1 METNQPTAQPSY
13 MPASSAPGL
22 FGTSVPSS
30 VSFVVAVL
38 LFFMPFL
45 DIKCNG
51 MKLQSVSGF
60 QLATGVTVKN
70 SGSDVPLLDD
80 VKTDGMDKA
89 ITKTATKSDKKNP
102 NLYAMVGLGLGVI
115 GLGLCFVKNKM
126 AAGVGMVTGVLGAG
140 ALIGLMLDVKKQVN
154 NDMIGKMADKTKDV
168 TQGEVPD
175 LDTGFNKIGNQLS
188 DMNITVDFTPW
199 FYLAVI
205 AFLAGAFFCYKRMS
219 SLK

>member
-1 METNQPTAQPSY
+1 

>member
-13 MPASSAPGL
+13 MPASSAPGM

-30 VSFVVAVL
+30 VSFIVAVL

-60 QLATGVTVKN
+60 QLATGVTIKN

-80 VKTDGMDKA
+80 VKTDGVDKA